1 MSEITPFAH
10 PVDGHPRRHAP
21 AGYASYRDFKPWLRD
36 EFLFRCVYCLERERW
51 YPSGSDAFSIDHVLP
66 KVSHP
71 ERIRDYENLVYAC
84 SRCNARKQDCTL
96 ADPTEVG
103 LGTCV
108 SIDPATGVARPLNDD
123 GEELIERLHLNEDE
137 LVATRLEILSLI
149 PLKAEFP
156 DHPVVHRLY
165 MSTFAYP
172 DDLPD
177 LESLRPPGGNRPK
190 AGRSPSHYKR
200 RQMGRLAAAY

>member
-10 PVDGHPRRHAP
+10 PLDGHQRRHAP
-21 AGYASYRDFKPWLRD
+21 SGYASDRDFKPWLRD

-51 YPSGSDAFSIDHVLP
+51 YPSGSDAFSVDHVLP

-84 SRCNARKQDCTL
+84 NRCNARKQDRL
-96 ADPTEVG
+96 FADPTKIG

-108 SIDPATGVARPLNDD
+108 SIDPMTGLAHALNDD

-137 LVATRLEILSLI
+137 LVATRQEVLSLI

-165 MSTFAYP
+165 MNAFAYP

-177 LESLRPPGGNRPK
+177 LESLRPPGGNRPR
-190 AGRSPSHYKR
+190 AGRSPSYHRIR
-200 RQMGRLAAAY
+200 RSGAWNPVY